1 MPRLLM
7 VAFALFGALLL
18 ASCATLTKEQ
28 CQAGDWRTVGF
39 NDGSRG
45 RPVNYVSNHV
55 DACAEYGISL
65 DSALYQAGR
74 KDGLG
79 AYCRLSTAET
89 TGRRGERYYGV
100 CEGPVGAAFARVY
113 RAGEAVYE
121 AEAELSS
128 LDSEIDG
135 LMSQLDREGL
145 SEEEVRA
152 LSLQINA
159 LQRSRRQMA
168 SEARRAERTLASIR
182 RAEEVRLAQAGLAY

>member
-1 MPRLLM
+1 MSRLLM
-7 VAFALFGALLL
+7 VALALFGALLL

-28 CQAGDWRTVGF
+28 CQAGDWRAIGF

-45 RPVNYVSNHV
+45 RPVGYVSNHV

-65 DSALYQAGR
+65 DNALYQAGR
-74 KDGLG
+74 SDGLRS
-79 AYCRLSTAET
+79 YCRLSTAET

-100 CEGPVGAAFARVY
+100 CEGPVGAAFARVH

-121 AEAELSS
+121 AKSELSS

-135 LMSQLDREGL
+135 LMRQLRREGI
-145 SEEEVRA
+145 SEDEMRA
-152 LSLQINA
+152 LSRQITS
-159 LQRSRRQMA
+159 LQRSRWQLE
-168 SEARRAERTLASIR
+168 SEVRRAERSLASIR